1 MEPTEVA
8 NALATSFALRGDE
21 QGKASGPQTQVVRAW
36 TKKGLQRMAARISL
50 SRARVLCRTG
60 VAFCRRAS
68 RIRCVP
74 DPEGRHERGEEA
86 EDDEP
91 QVVIDR
97 VLRIVL
103 DVAREVGRGIG
114 RVERR

>member
-1 MEPTEVA
+1 
-8 NALATSFALRGDE
+8 
-21 QGKASGPQTQVVRAW
+21 
-36 TKKGLQRMAARISL
+36 MAVRISC
-50 SRARVLCRTG
+50 VC
-60 VAFCRRAS
+60 CRRAS

-91 QVVIDR
+91 KVVVDR

-103 DVAREVGRGIG
+103 DVAREVERGIG
-114 RVERR
+114 RADRR

>member
-1 MEPTEVA
+1 
-8 NALATSFALRGDE
+8 
-21 QGKASGPQTQVVRAW
+21 
-36 TKKGLQRMAARISL
+36 MAVRISC
-50 SRARVLCRTG
+50 VLCRST
-60 VAFCRRAS
+60 S

-91 QVVIDR
+91 KVVVDR